1 MKDSIS
7 FYEIKSGSFLFIIK
21 LGFLLLV
28 QNVNCVKTTLLSLA
42 KCNLLLLPL
51 QKKLDATKSKIVFN
65 LTSFSISVMLV
76 FAIVKV
82 NWEQNAE
89 PFTLKVG
96 NLTLKWVV
104 PLHSVKIIEIYAHS
118 CFSQKFR
125 ENSSHFVLQ
134 Y

>member
-1 MKDSIS
+1 MKWNR
-7 FYEIKSGSFLFIIK
+7 SFLFKIK
-21 LGFLLLV
+21 LGFLLLL
-28 QNVNCVKTTLLSLA
+28 QNVNCVKTTIPSPA
-42 KCNLLLLPL
+42 KCNLLLSS

-65 LTSFSISVMLV
+65 LTSFSISV

-104 PLHSVKIIEIYAHS
+104 PLHTQFEKGGIYPHLI
-118 CFSQKFR
+118 KFR
-125 ENSSHFVLQ
+125 ENSSHFVIYHQ
-134 Y
+134 IR

>member
-1 MKDSIS
+1 MESVLLIYNKARIS
-7 FYEIKSGSFLFIIK
+7 SSCAEH
-21 LGFLLLV
+21 
-28 QNVNCVKTTLLSLA
+28 VNCVKTTLLSPA
-42 KCNLLLLPL
+42 KCNLLVPL

-82 NWEQNAE
+82 NWEQQNAE

-104 PLHSVKIIEIYAHS
+104 SLHSVKT
-118 CFSQKFR
+118 QKKYSL
-125 ENSSHFVLQ
+125 EKIS
-134 Y
+134 

>member
-7 FYEIKSGSFLFIIK
+7 FYEIKSESFLFIIK
-21 LGFLLLV
+21 LGFLLSL

-42 KCNLLLLPL
+42 KCNLLLVPL

-104 PLHSVKIIEIYAHS
+104 PQLREIESNSPAH
-118 CFSQKFR
+118 CG
-125 ENSSHFVLQ
+125 N
-134 Y
+134 

>member
-1 MKDSIS
+1 M
-7 FYEIKSGSFLFIIK
+7 
-21 LGFLLLV
+21 

-42 KCNLLLLPL
+42 KCNLLLVPL

-104 PLHSVKIIEIYAHS
+104 PQREIESNSPTLWKLENFPVPQILREIKIGKTI
-118 CFSQKFR
+118 
-125 ENSSHFVLQ
+125 
-134 Y
+134 